1 MTEERL
7 RELRVEIDRLD
18 DEILSLLNRRA
29 QAAIEV
35 GKIKSEHNLRF
46 YVPER
51 EVEILRRL
59 SASNRGPFPGDAL
72 KAIYREI
79 ISASLAL
86 EKPLSVA
93 FLGPKA
99 TFTHLACLKHFGES
113 ADYVP
118 QINVSEVFEAVER
131 DVADFGVVPIEN
143 SSEGIV
149 SNTLDMFV
157 DHNLFIC
164 GEILVEVAHDLLSV
178 TGDIEHV
185 KKVYS
190 HPHAIAQ
197 CRGWLERNL
206 RSVPVFD
213 VESTARAAE
222 LAVDDPSAAAIAGE
236 AAAKIYGLKSIRKRI
251 QDNTN
256 NFTRFIIIGKIA
268 PKRTGNDKTSIL
280 FAARDEV
287 GALHLML
294 EPFAKN
300 KVNLTKIESRPVK
313 TKAWEYLFFLDM
325 EGHISDDPV
334 AKAVDELRVRAQYL
348 KILGSYPRAV

>member
-1 MTEERL
+1 VTEERL
-7 RELRVEIDRLD
+7 KELRAEIDRLD
-18 DEILSLLNRRA
+18 DEILSHLNRRA
-29 QAAIEV
+29 QAVIEV
-35 GKIKSEHNLRF
+35 GKIKSEHKLRF

-131 DVADFGVVPIEN
+131 GVADFGVVPIEN

-348 KILGSYPRAV
+348 KILGSYPRAI

>member
-1 MTEERL
+1 MK
-7 RELRVEIDRLD
+7 ELRAEIDAID
-18 DEILSLLNRRA
+18 DRILELLNLRA
-29 QAAIEV
+29 KAAIEV
-35 GKIKSEHNLRF
+35 GSIKTERNLKF

-59 SASNRGPFPGDAL
+59 TAVNTGPFPNEGL

-93 FLGPKA
+93 FLGPQA

-113 ADYVP
+113 AVYVP
-118 QINVSEVFEAVER
+118 QINLSGVFDAVER
-131 DVADFGVVPIEN
+131 HAADFGVVPIEN

-157 DHNLFIC
+157 DHNLLIC
-164 GEILVEVAHDLLSV
+164 GEILVEVAHDLLNV
-178 TGDIEHV
+178 TGDIDHV

-197 CRGWLERNL
+197 CRGWLEAHL
-206 RSVPVFD
+206 REVPVFD

-222 LAVDDPSAAAIAGE
+222 LAADDPGAAAIAGE
-236 AAAKIYGLKSIRKRI
+236 AAAKIYGLTAIRKRI

-256 NFTRFIIIGKIA
+256 NFTRFIILGKQASA
-268 PKRTGNDKTSIL
+268 PTGDDKTSIL
-280 FAARDEV
+280 FSARDEV
-287 GALHLML
+287 GALYLML
-294 EPFAKN
+294 QPFAN
-300 KVNLTKIESRPVK
+300 HNVNLTKIESRPVK
-313 TKAWEYLFFLDM
+313 RKAWEYIFFLDM
-325 EGHISDDPV
+325 AGHLSDEPI
-334 AKAVDELRVRAQYL
+334 AKALDELKSRAQFI
-348 KILGSYPRAV
+348 KVLGSYPRAI